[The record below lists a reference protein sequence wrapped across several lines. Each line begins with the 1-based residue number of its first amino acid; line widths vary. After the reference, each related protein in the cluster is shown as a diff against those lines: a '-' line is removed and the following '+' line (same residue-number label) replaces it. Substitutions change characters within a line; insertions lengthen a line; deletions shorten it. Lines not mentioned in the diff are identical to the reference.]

1 MAAVE
6 LAVIHQRRHI
16 RGVSNPRRAT
26 WLLSRGECWMKFGF
40 FFQLPCAPWQSE
52 RERYGD
58 TLAQIK
64 HGDALGFDTAWL
76 AELHFF
82 PEFSVMSSPL
92 IVAAAAAQQTQR
104 IRLGMAVSL
113 LPLNDPLRSAEDAAT
128 VDLLS
133 DGRLVF
139 GVGRGTNPLHYGGFN
154 IPMEESRGRFTEAL
168 EIVTQAWTSERVNYE
183 GKYYRIKDVAVYP
196 KPLQKPHPPI
206 RIATNSSDTFPLA
219 GQLGYPMFSS
229 LVVVPLPRFRRDI
242 AVYWQTFEEAGHRR
256 SGDEVALLFPLY
268 VAATEAEAQTV
279 PRQSIMHYFE
289 VLGRRMVAGDADMDA
304 ATRERNQE
312 MQARLQRLTF
322 DEVRENV
329 AIIGTPE
336 HCIERIRWLRNEFHL
351 SELICWFNPGG
362 LMPQQT
368 VLTSMSR
375 FATQVIPSLR

>member
-1 MAAVE
+1 
-6 LAVIHQRRHI
+6 
-16 RGVSNPRRAT
+16 
-26 WLLSRGECWMKFGF
+26 MKFGF

-82 PEFSVMSSPL
+82 PEFSVMASPL

-113 LPLNDPLRSAEDAAT
+113 LPLNDPLRTAEDAAT

-154 IPMEESRGRFTEAL
+154 ISMEESRGRFTEAL

-183 GKYYRIKDVAVYP
+183 GTYYRVKDVAVYP

-219 GQLGYPMFSS
+219 GQLGYAMFSS

-242 AVYWQTFEEAGHRR
+242 AVYWQAFEEAGHTRT
-256 SGDEVALLFPLY
+256 GDEVALLFPVY
-268 VAATEAEAQTV
+268 VAATEEEAQSV

-289 VLGRRMVAGDADMDA
+289 VLGRRMVAGDTDVDA
-304 ATRERNQE
+304 ATRARNLE

-336 HCIERIRWLRNEFHL
+336 RCIERIRWLRDEFHV

-362 LMPQQT
+362 LMPQHT
-368 VLTSMSR
+368 VLTSMRR
-375 FATQVIPSLR
+375 FATQILPNFR

>member
-1 MAAVE
+1 
-6 LAVIHQRRHI
+6 
-16 RGVSNPRRAT
+16 
-26 WLLSRGECWMKFGF
+26 MKFGF
-40 FFQLPCAPWQSE
+40 FFQLPCAPEQSE

-58 TLAQIK
+58 TLAQIE
-64 HGDALGFDTAWL
+64 HGDQLGFDTAWL

-92 IVAAAAAQQTQR
+92 IVAAAAAQRTQR

-113 LPLNDPLRSAEDAAT
+113 LPLCEPIRSAEDAAT
-128 VDLLS
+128 VDILS

-154 IPMEESRGRFTEAL
+154 IPMAESRERFAEAL
-168 EIVTQAWTSERVNYE
+168 EVVTQAWTAERVNYE
-183 GKYYRIKDVAVYP
+183 GKYYRYKDVAVYP

-206 RIATNSSDTFPLA
+206 RIATNSSDTFPMA

-242 AVYWQTFEEAGHRR
+242 AVYWQNFEAAGHQRT
-256 SGDEVALLFPLY
+256 GEEVALLFPLY
-268 VAATEAEAQTV
+268 VAETEAEAQQV
-279 PRQSIMHYFE
+279 PRDSIMHYFE
-289 VLGRRMVAGDADMDA
+289 VLSRRIVAGDAELDA
-304 ATRERNQE
+304 ATRERNRE
-312 MQARLQRLTF
+312 MQARFQRLTF
-322 DEVRENV
+322 EEVRENV

-336 HCIERIRWLRNEFHL
+336 HCIERITWLREEFQL

-362 LMPQQT
+362 LMPSET

-375 FATQVIPSLR
+375 FATHIMPHFR

>member
-1 MAAVE
+1 
-6 LAVIHQRRHI
+6 
-16 RGVSNPRRAT
+16 
-26 WLLSRGECWMKFGF
+26 MKFGF

-58 TLAQIK
+58 TLAQIE
-64 HGDALGFDTAWL
+64 HGDRLGFDTAWL

-92 IVAAAAAQQTQR
+92 IVAAAAAQRTER
-104 IRLGMAVSL
+104 IRLGTAVSL
-113 LPLNDPLRSAEDAAT
+113 LPLCDPLRSAEDAAS
-128 VDLLS
+128 VDILS
-133 DGRLVF
+133 HGRLVF

-154 IPMEESRGRFTEAL
+154 IPMEESRDRFNEAL
-168 EIVTQAWTSERVNYE
+168 EIITQAWTAERVDYE
-183 GKYYRIKDVAVYP
+183 GKYYRVKDLVVHP
-196 KPLQKPHPPI
+196 KPIQTPHPPI

-219 GQLGYPMFSS
+219 GRLGYPMFSS

-242 AVYWQTFEEAGHRR
+242 AVYWRSFEEAGHRR
-256 SGDEVALLFPLY
+256 TGEEIALLFPLY
-268 VAATEAEAQTV
+268 VAETEAEAQMV
-279 PRQSIMHYFE
+279 PRESIMHYFE
-289 VLGRRMVAGDADMDA
+289 VLARRMVAGDADLDA

-322 DEVRENV
+322 EELRENV

-336 HCIERIRWLRNEFHL
+336 HCIERITWLREEFHL

-362 LMPQQT
+362 LMPHDT

-375 FATQVIPSLR
+375 FATHVMPNFR